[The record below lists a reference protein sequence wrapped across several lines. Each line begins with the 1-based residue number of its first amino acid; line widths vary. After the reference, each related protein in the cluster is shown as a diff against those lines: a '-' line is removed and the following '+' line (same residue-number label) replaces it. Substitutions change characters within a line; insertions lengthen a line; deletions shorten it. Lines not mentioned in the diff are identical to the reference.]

1 MNKMSFIIDM
11 LLNALKK
18 TLVRFKD
25 AKFGLL
31 FFINIFKIPD
41 FLSDN
46 RVNIISK
53 AKLIF
58 SLAVAVIYIISGID
72 FIPELITG
80 LFGFVDDA
88 FVLLWS
94 LGIVNEEIEKYKKMI
109 KDSKDPNI
117 IEDVKYNIYGKYDK
131 SMLDDKYSTIPDF
144 GNIETLIRKYHK
156 NENI

>member
-31 FFINIFKIPD
+31 FFINIFKITD

-117 IEDVKYNIYGKYDK
+117 IEDVKYNIYD
-131 SMLDDKYSTIPDF
+131 S
-144 GNIETLIRKYHK
+144 
-156 NENI
+156 NE

>member
-1 MNKMSFIIDM
+1 MNKMSFIIDR

-18 TLVRFKD
+18 TLVRFKN

-58 SLAVAVIYIISGID
+58 ALAVAVIYIISGID

-94 LGIVNEEIEKYKKMI
+94 LGIVNEEIEKYKKI
-109 KDSKDPNI
+109 LKDGKDPNI
-117 IEDVKYNIYGKYDK
+117 IENVRYNIYEE
-131 SMLDDKYSTIPDF
+131 S
-144 GNIETLIRKYHK
+144 E
-156 NENI
+156 

>member
-1 MNKMSFIIDM
+1 MNKMSFIIDR

-58 SLAVAVIYIISGID
+58 ALAVAVIYIISGID

-117 IEDVKYNIYGKYDK
+117 IEDVKYNIYD
-131 SMLDDKYSTIPDF
+131 S
-144 GNIETLIRKYHK
+144 
-156 NENI
+156 NE

>member
-1 MNKMSFIIDM
+1 MNKMSFIIDR

-58 SLAVAVIYIISGID
+58 ALAVAVIYIISGID

-117 IEDVKYNIYGKYDK
+117 IEDVKFNIYD
-131 SMLDDKYSTIPDF
+131 S
-144 GNIETLIRKYHK
+144 
-156 NENI
+156 NE

>member
-1 MNKMSFIIDM
+1 MNKMSFIIDR
-11 LLNALKK
+11 LLKVLKK

-58 SLAVAVIYIISGID
+58 ALAVAVIYIISGID

-109 KDSKDPNI
+109 KDSKDPNL
-117 IEDVKYNIYGKYDK
+117 IEDVKYNIYD
-131 SMLDDKYSTIPDF
+131 S
-144 GNIETLIRKYHK
+144 
-156 NENI
+156 NE

>member
-1 MNKMSFIIDM
+1 MNKMSFIIDR
-11 LLNALKK
+11 LLKVLKK
-18 TLVRFKD
+18 TLVRFRD

-109 KDSKDPNI
+109 KDSKDHNI
-117 IEDVKYNIYGKYDK
+117 IEDVKYNIYD
-131 SMLDDKYSTIPDF
+131 S
-144 GNIETLIRKYHK
+144 
-156 NENI
+156 NE

>member
-1 MNKMSFIIDM
+1 MSFIIDM

-58 SLAVAVIYIISGID
+58 ALAVAVIYIISGID

-117 IEDVKYNIYGKYDK
+117 IEDVKYNIYD
-131 SMLDDKYSTIPDF
+131 S
-144 GNIETLIRKYHK
+144 
-156 NENI
+156 NE

>member
-1 MNKMSFIIDM
+1 MNKMSFIIDR
-11 LLNALKK
+11 LLKVLKK
-18 TLVRFKD
+18 TLVRFRD

-31 FFINIFKIPD
+31 FFSNIFKIPD

-117 IEDVKYNIYGKYDK
+117 IEDVKYNIYD
-131 SMLDDKYSTIPDF
+131 S
-144 GNIETLIRKYHK
+144 
-156 NENI
+156 NE

>member
-1 MNKMSFIIDM
+1 MNKMSFIIDR
-11 LLNALKK
+11 LLKVLKK
-18 TLVRFKD
+18 TLVRFRD

-58 SLAVAVIYIISGID
+58 ALAVAVIYIISGID

-117 IEDVKYNIYGKYDK
+117 IEDVKYNIYD
-131 SMLDDKYSTIPDF
+131 S
-144 GNIETLIRKYHK
+144 
-156 NENI
+156 NE

>member
-1 MNKMSFIIDM
+1 MNKMSFIIDR
-11 LLNALKK
+11 LLKVLKK
-18 TLVRFKD
+18 TLVRFRD

-117 IEDVKYNIYGKYDK
+117 IEDVKFNIYD
-131 SMLDDKYSTIPDF
+131 S
-144 GNIETLIRKYHK
+144 
-156 NENI
+156 NE

>member
-1 MNKMSFIIDM
+1 MNKMSFIIDR
-11 LLNALKK
+11 LLKVLKK

-117 IEDVKYNIYGKYDK
+117 IEDVKYNIYD
-131 SMLDDKYSTIPDF
+131 S
-144 GNIETLIRKYHK
+144 
-156 NENI
+156 NE